1 MPWLPRS
8 AREQGALAADAR
20 HVTFANG
27 FRSSHYSALAV
38 DVGAARDVEGLALV
52 GDNHERLRRPDRG
65 LAVLGLGRRELAVA
79 SATDEQ
85 RGENQACGDGRRPPG
100 SNAHNAAPSAQ
111 PSKSGQ
117 LYT

>member
-38 DVGAARDVEGLALV
+38 DVGAARDVEGLALA
-52 GDNHERLRRPDRG
+52 GDNHERLRRADRG
-65 LAVLGLGRRELAVA
+65 PAVLGLERRELAVA
-79 SATDEQ
+79 TPAAKESGYKQ
-85 RGENQACGDGRRPPG
+85 GCGDGSAPPSWDRP
-100 SNAHNAAPSAQ
+100 
-111 PSKSGQ
+111 
-117 LYT
+117 